1 MKLALP
7 LYLNY
12 TGVEVGIFRHRV
24 TILNAVS
31 RQSAQVDCM
40 VDTGSTYLWL
50 PEDLLRSLGVQPT
63 LKRQL
68 RLATGQ
74 VIERLAAEVLVTL
87 NGETLSVLC
96 IFGEPGS
103 DPLLGSLALEAFS
116 LAVDPVNKRLVPT
129 ISYLA

>member
-1 MKLALP
+1 M
-7 LYLNY
+7 
-12 TGVEVGIFRHRV
+12 GIFRQAV
-24 TILNAVS
+24 TIANPAT
-31 RQSAQVDCM
+31 RQATQAECM

-50 PEDLLRSLGVQPT
+50 PEDLLRSLGIQPA

-74 VIERLAAEVLVTL
+74 VIERPAAEVLLTL
-87 NGETLSVLC
+87 NGETLTVVC
-96 IFGEPGS
+96 IFGESRS

-116 LAVDPVNKRLVPT
+116 LAVDPVNKQLVPT